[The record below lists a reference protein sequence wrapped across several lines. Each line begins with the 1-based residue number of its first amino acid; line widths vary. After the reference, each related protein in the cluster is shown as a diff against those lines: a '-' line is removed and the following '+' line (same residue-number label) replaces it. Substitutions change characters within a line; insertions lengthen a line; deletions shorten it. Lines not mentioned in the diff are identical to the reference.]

1 MSDCSDAV
9 KDGNCFFEKK
19 NKYHNPY
26 FFTESYTYS
35 QFQIRTSSLAG
46 VVNFKTLFTSVT
58 SIGVAHTLQAW
69 SLFSC
74 IFV

>member
-19 NKYHNPY
+19 ISIITPFF

-46 VVNFKTLFTSVT
+46 VVNFKTLLHQLLV
-58 SIGVAHTLQAW
+58 
-69 SLFSC
+69 
-74 IFV
+74 